1 MIRVFSP
8 PPECKFSATLRLPRR
23 IEVHCRVGSLVSPS
37 HRSRPPLRL
46 LLASQSACGPSVPS
60 AVAGARGHASLHTSH
75 DIGTATQPHWH
86 TPHPTPTPLRAWGA
100 QRGDCERVCGRAS
113 RPQSRP
119 SAAPISPAI
128 QPHYAGPVAK
138 LLFESQAER
147 SRPWFAQVHASV
159 RGLAFSIQSY
169 ANPGIRRAEV
179 RLSMHCS
186 QSAARRSAC
195 SAAHGGG
202 AGGGTGRCR
211 ATLAQHASVHASPAP
226 RSHNPSGR
234 SGLMVEDWAW
244 TASPY

>member
-1 MIRVFSP
+1 MFRPFHPRHHHSACHRRGTDRGALPRWLPSLALTSQP
-8 PPECKFSATLRLPRR
+8 PPAAAATSLP
-23 IEVHCRVGSLVSPS
+23 IGVWPLGS
-37 HRSRPPLRL
+37 HRR
-46 LLASQSACGPSVPS
+46 G
-60 AVAGARGHASLHTSH
+60 AGQGGHASLHTSH

-179 RLSMHCS
+179 RPSTHCS
-186 QSAARRSAC
+186 QSAARRPAC
-195 SAAHGGG
+195 STAHGG
-202 AGGGTGRCR
+202 AGQGGTGRCR
-211 ATLAQHASVHASPAP
+211 AISPSTRPSTP
-226 RSHNPSGR
+226 RPPPGHITPAVGP
-234 SGLMVEDWAW
+234 D
-244 TASPY
+244 